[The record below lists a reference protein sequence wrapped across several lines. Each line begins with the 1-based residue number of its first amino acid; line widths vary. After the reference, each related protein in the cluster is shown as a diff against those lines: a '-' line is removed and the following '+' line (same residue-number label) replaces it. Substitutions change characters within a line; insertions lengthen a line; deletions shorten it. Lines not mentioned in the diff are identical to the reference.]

1 MRDLRATHGWEAGRI
16 AECVRGRRGSLRA
29 SIHSR
34 PLQPHY
40 AAASTFGAWKITP
53 RLCAPSLCIRAH
65 VSFCRSTPHDRTCVV
80 GTHLILLSICR
91 TCIQVQFD
99 VSALQS
105 APHLDDL
112 FLHRERKELESG
124 APAAL
129 GEGAFAGTRLVRRFR
144 PMDEHERGGR
154 GLNRWRRK
162 PSASEIDDRKFRKSR
177 FREDPL
183 STGASNIMTN
193 HLTGGPP
200 VSSTHIAGLVCALNN
215 KSSDSRAAILS
226 SCAPFWTA
234 PLGKTV
240 QNSPPR

>member
-40 AAASTFGAWKITP
+40 GAASTFGPCKDSP
-53 RLCAPSLCIRAH
+53 RFRASSLSIRAH
-65 VSFCRSTPHDRTCVV
+65 VSFSRSTYHDRTCMV
-80 GTHLILLSICR
+80 GTHLMLLSICQ
-91 TCIQVQFD
+91 TCIQVKFD
-99 VSALQS
+99 VSAPQT

-112 FLHRERKELESG
+112 FLHRERRELESG

-154 GLNRWRRK
+154 GLNRRRRK
-162 PSASEIDDRKFRKSR
+162 PSAFRIDDRKFRKSR
-177 FREDPL
+177 FRETPCPI
-183 STGASNIMTN
+183 GRRI
-193 HLTGGPP
+193 
-200 VSSTHIAGLVCALNN
+200 
-215 KSSDSRAAILS
+215 
-226 SCAPFWTA
+226 
-234 PLGKTV
+234 
-240 QNSPPR
+240 

>member
-177 FREDPL
+177 FRKDPL
-183 STGASNIMTN
+183 STGASNIITCGRGRSG
-193 HLTGGPP
+193 TP
-200 VSSTHIAGLVCALNN
+200 
-215 KSSDSRAAILS
+215 R
-226 SCAPFWTA
+226 
-234 PLGKTV
+234 GKIFFKYY
-240 QNSPPR
+240 

>member
-1 MRDLRATHGWEAGRI
+1 MDRI
-16 AECVRGRRGSLRA
+16 AEIGKTSPLHSSSRELSNPVRR
-29 SIHSR
+29 
-34 PLQPHY
+34 Y
-40 AAASTFGAWKITP
+40 
-53 RLCAPSLCIRAH
+53 CM
-65 VSFCRSTPHDRTCVV
+65 CVV
-80 GTHLILLSICR
+80 GTHRMLVSICR

-177 FREDPL
+177 FRKTP
-183 STGASNIMTN
+183 
-193 HLTGGPP
+193 
-200 VSSTHIAGLVCALNN
+200 C
-215 KSSDSRAAILS
+215 
-226 SCAPFWTA
+226 
-234 PLGKTV
+234 PLG
-240 QNSPPR
+240 RRI

>member
-1 MRDLRATHGWEAGRI
+1 MEDYAEIMRSISLHSSSRELI
-16 AECVRGRRGSLRA
+16 NPVRG
-29 SIHSR
+29 
-34 PLQPHY
+34 Y
-40 AAASTFGAWKITP
+40 
-53 RLCAPSLCIRAH
+53 CM
-65 VSFCRSTPHDRTCVV
+65 CVV
-80 GTHLILLSICR
+80 GTHRMLVSICR

-177 FREDPL
+177 FRKTP
-183 STGASNIMTN
+183 
-193 HLTGGPP
+193 
-200 VSSTHIAGLVCALNN
+200 C
-215 KSSDSRAAILS
+215 
-226 SCAPFWTA
+226 
-234 PLGKTV
+234 PLG
-240 QNSPPR
+240 RRI

>member
-1 MRDLRATHGWEAGRI
+1 MDRI
-16 AECVRGRRGSLRA
+16 AEIGKTIPLHSSSRELINPVRGYCTR
-29 SIHSR
+29 
-34 PLQPHY
+34 
-40 AAASTFGAWKITP
+40 
-53 RLCAPSLCIRAH
+53 
-65 VSFCRSTPHDRTCVV
+65 VV

-154 GLNRWRRK
+154 WLYRWRRK
-162 PSASEIDDRKFRKSR
+162 PSASGNRQSKISQESV
-177 FREDPL
+177 
-183 STGASNIMTN
+183 SQ
-193 HLTGGPP
+193 GPP
-200 VSSTHIAGLVCALNN
+200 VHWGVEYNNLRFTGEGQDELERGLTETYATH
-215 KSSDSRAAILS
+215 DSRDTIYDKRHDSHGCHTGETPQHATRAARGARGTQHTHDTRAAIP
-226 SCAPFWTA
+226 ARRP
-234 PLGKTV
+234 GV
-240 QNSPPR
+240 PPREACERRVRRACPLPGVPGFT

>member
-144 PMDEHERGGR
+144 PMDEHERGGAR
-154 GLNRWRRK
+154 AQSMATQTVGLRNRRSK
-162 PSASEIDDRKFRKSR
+162 ISQESVSR
-177 FREDPL
+177 DPL
-183 STGASNIMTN
+183 STGASNIITCGSL
-193 HLTGGPP
+193 HY
-200 VSSTHIAGLVCALNN
+200 
-215 KSSDSRAAILS
+215 KSQDTRD
-226 SCAPFWTA
+226 
-234 PLGKTV
+234 
-240 QNSPPR
+240 Q